1 MTKAEQEAIAREW
14 IMRLGLEKWK
24 IKGMLDAAHED
35 FSSSD
40 DIRAGE
46 TEWVAVTRR
55 ATIKILRK
63 EAYVDPDEYD
73 FERTLVHELL
83 HLVFA
88 PFYPTT
94 GDCLETVVHMTI
106 EDLAR
111 ALVDAR
117 HAEKREETHEN
128 A

>member
-24 IKGMLDAAHED
+24 IKGMLDAAPED
-35 FSSSD
+35 FDSSD
-40 DIRAGE
+40 EIRAGE

-63 EAYVDPDEYD
+63 EAYSDPDEYD

-88 PFYPTT
+88 PFYPAT
-94 GDCLETVVHMTI
+94 GDCLETMVHMTI
-106 EDLAR
+106 EDLA
-111 ALVDAR
+111 
-117 HAEKREETHEN
+117 
-128 A
+128 

>member
-1 MTKAEQEAIAREW
+1 MTKAEQETIAREW

-40 DIRAGE
+40 EIRAGE
-46 TEWVAVTRR
+46 TEWVAVTRQ

-63 EAYVDPDEYD
+63 EAYADPEEYD

-88 PFYPTT
+88 PFYPST

-117 HAEKREETHEN
+117 HAEKREESNEN

>member
-24 IKGMLDAAHED
+24 IKCMLDAAPED
-35 FSSSD
+35 FLSSD
-40 DIRAGE
+40 EIRAGE
-46 TEWVAVTRR
+46 TEWITVTRR
-55 ATIKILRK
+55 ATIKLLRK
-63 EAYVDPDEYD
+63 EAYSDPDEYD

-88 PFYPTT
+88 PFYPST

-117 HAEKREETHEN
+117 HAEKREAVDE
-128 A
+128 

>member
-1 MTKAEQEAIAREW
+1 MTKAEQGAIAREW

-24 IKGMLDAAHED
+24 INCMLDAAPED
-35 FSSSD
+35 FLSSD
-40 DIRAGE
+40 EIRAGE
-46 TEWVAVTRR
+46 AEWVAVTRR

-63 EAYVDPDEYD
+63 EAYSDPDEYD

-88 PFYPTT
+88 PFYPST

-117 HAEKREETHEN
+117 HAEKREAVAE
-128 A
+128 

>member
-1 MTKAEQEAIAREW
+1 M
-14 IMRLGLEKWK
+14 
-24 IKGMLDAAHED
+24 
-35 FSSSD
+35 
-40 DIRAGE
+40 
-46 TEWVAVTRR
+46 
-55 ATIKILRK
+55 
-63 EAYVDPDEYD
+63 
-73 FERTLVHELL
+73 VHELL

>member
-24 IKGMLDAAHED
+24 INCMLDAAPED
-35 FSSSD
+35 FLSSD
-40 DIRAGE
+40 EIRAGE
-46 TEWVAVTRR
+46 AEWVAVTRR
-55 ATIKILRK
+55 ATIKIRRK
-63 EAYVDPDEYD
+63 EAYADQEEYD

-88 PFYPTT
+88 PFYPST

-117 HAEKREETHEN
+117 HAEKREAVAE
-128 A
+128 